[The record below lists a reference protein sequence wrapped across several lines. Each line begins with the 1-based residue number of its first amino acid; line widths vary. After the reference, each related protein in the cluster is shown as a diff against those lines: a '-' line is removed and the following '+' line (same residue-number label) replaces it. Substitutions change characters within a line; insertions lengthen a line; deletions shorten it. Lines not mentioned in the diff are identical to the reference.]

1 MIGTKQLYEIFIE
14 KEKESINSIN
24 KEIIKLNNT
33 KKNLVRKLE
42 SYKAFINR
50 FTDCNFDELLELTEI
65 PTIKTTV
72 VKNLVNN
79 VGITDFKH
87 QLSVIIGCNIRIRDL
102 NDYIGTIEN
111 KILPYQAFS
120 HVIKQGNLLYIEQ
133 LLKGNKLSL
142 GTNLGEINIRGV
154 KRKNLRPDW
163 GSSNKNKK
171 ELMVVDN
178 CPSCNK
184 ERRIKLRASK
194 KNEICPKCFHNL
206 PSTILAKQNQN
217 PVKSE
222 KTRQRMKDNHWV
234 TKGMSSP
241 FKGCLQTEEAKEL
254 SRKAAI
260 NQMNSYT
267 EEEKLNRN
275 IN

>member
-50 FTDCNFDELLELTEI
+50 FTNCNFDELLELTEI

-142 GTNLGEINIRGV
+142 GTNLGEINIRRV

-171 ELMVVDN
+171 EL
-178 CPSCNK
+178 
-184 ERRIKLRASK
+184 
-194 KNEICPKCFHNL
+194 
-206 PSTILAKQNQN
+206 LAKGMKLYEKVGTDENGE
-217 PVKSE
+217 PVYNDGVKWLVY
-222 KTRQRMKDNHWV
+222 H
-234 TKGMSSP
+234 
-241 FKGCLQTEEAKEL
+241 TEEYYYKVHWNKSIAKIDLIVHPNFVNYVFRPTRSSSGLL
-254 SRKAAI
+254 SV
-260 NQMNSYT
+260 MNESI
-267 EEEKLNRN
+267 KNNPLSHILFN
-275 IN
+275 

>member
-1 MIGTKQLYEIFIE
+1 MFNRQRTLEEYGYDLDL
-14 KEKESINSIN
+14 SIRRR
-24 KEIIKLNNT
+24 T
-33 KKNLVRKLE
+33 
-42 SYKAFINR
+42 
-50 FTDCNFDELLELTEI
+50 
-65 PTIKTTV
+65 
-72 VKNLVNN
+72 
-79 VGITDFKH
+79 
-87 QLSVIIGCNIRIRDL
+87 
-102 NDYIGTIEN
+102 
-111 KILPYQAFS
+111 QAEFEAC
-120 HVIKQGNLLYIEQ
+120 G
-133 LLKGNKLSL
+133 
-142 GTNLGEINIRGV
+142 
-154 KRKNLRPDW
+154 
-163 GSSNKNKK
+163 NKNKK
-171 ELMVVDN
+171 ELMVIDN

-275 IN
+275 IKGSCTQQGISIEDFKGFVTPENTKIRQSPEGKAWILDILQKSNFTCDKCKERGGSLVAHHLNAFSSFPEQRFDPENGICLCQECHSEFHSKYGKGDNIKEQYEEFKRV